1 MAMTERQNRDAQS
14 VKELLPWYAAGTLDP
29 DAMRQVSEYLGA
41 HPEMQFHLDLV
52 REELAET
59 AAANESLGMP
69 GSAARE
75 RLFAAIRAEP
85 DATAPARRSDLKG
98 WWRSLLPD
106 GASPGFAFAAAAA
119 CALILVQ
126 AAALIAVTLAPA
138 DNGYRVASGADALQA
153 QPGSYVLVR
162 FADDARAAPIAAL
175 LKEMNA
181 VVVDGPKPGGVFK
194 IRVSTRALSQ
204 AERESVIQKLR
215 EKSDMVSFV
224 APAG

>member
-1 MAMTERQNRDAQS
+1 MAMTESQDREAQS
-14 VKELLPWYAAGTLDP
+14 IEELLPWYAKGTLDP
-29 DAMRQVSEYLGA
+29 DDMRQVSDYLGA
-41 HPEMQFHLDLV
+41 HPEMQFHLDLI

-59 AAANESLGMP
+59 VAANESLSVP
-69 GSAARE
+69 GAAARE
-75 RLFAAIRAEP
+75 RLFAAIRTEP
-85 DATAPARRSDLKG
+85 AASTTARLDLSG
-98 WWRSLLPD
+98 WWRSLLPA

-126 AAALIAVTLAPA
+126 AAALIAFAVAPA
-138 DNGYRVASGADALQA
+138 DNGYRVASGDTPQA

-162 FADDARAAPIAAL
+162 FADDAKVAQIAAL
-175 LKEMNA
+175 LKEVNA

-194 IRVSTRALSQ
+194 IRIAAHVLGQ

-215 EKSDMVSFV
+215 EKSDIVSFV

>member
-1 MAMTERQNRDAQS
+1 MAMSESENRNAQS
-14 VKELLPWYAAGTLDP
+14 IEELLPWYANGTLDA
-29 DAMRQVSEYLGA
+29 DGMRQVRDYLGM

-59 AAANESLGMP
+59 VAANESLGMP
-69 GSAARE
+69 GAAARE
-75 RLFAAIRAEP
+75 RLFAAIGTEPAAARA
-85 DATAPARRSDLKG
+85 ARSDLKG
-98 WWRSLLPD
+98 WWRSLLPE
-106 GASPGFAFAAAAA
+106 GTSPGFAFAAAAA

-126 AAALIAVTLAPA
+126 AAALIAFALAPA
-138 DNGYRVASGADALQA
+138 DNGYRVASGAETVEA

-162 FADDARAAPIAAL
+162 FADDAKAVEIAAL
-175 LKEMNA
+175 LKQINA

-194 IRVSTRALSQ
+194 VRIAPRTLSQ

-215 EKSDMVSFV
+215 EKSDIVSFV